1 MTRLSRPM
9 RFLLF
14 LPLFAIGVFIFGEVV
29 MLLWNNVAA
38 PVLHLSTVTFWQALG
53 ILVLSKILF
62 SSFSGRG
69 GGPGRYA
76 WRRRMMKNWSAM
88 TPEEK
93 EKFKEQW
100 RDQCG
105 RWGYYPGDSEN
116 PQRPA
121 TTDTQL

>member
-1 MTRLSRPM
+1 MKSRRLA
-9 RFLLF
+9 RFI
-14 LPLFAIGVFIFGEVV
+14 LFAIILAPLAIFLFGSLV
-29 MLLWNNVAA
+29 MLLWNNVAS

-69 GGPGRYA
+69 GGPGRYQ
-76 WRRRMMKNWSAM
+76 WRKRIMRNWKDM

-100 RDQCG
+100 RDHCG
-105 RWGYYPGDSEN
+105 RWGYKPWDSEG
-116 PQRPA
+116 PSSTQ
-121 TTDTQL
+121 TTPTP

>member
-1 MTRLSRPM
+1 MKGRRIG
-9 RFLLF
+9 RFI
-14 LPLFAIGVFIFGEVV
+14 LFAIILVPLAIFLFGSLVQ
-29 MLLWNNVAA
+29 LLWNNVAV
-38 PVLHLSTVTFWQALG
+38 PVLHVSTVTFWQAVG

-62 SSFSGRG
+62 SSFSGRRG

-76 WRRRMMKNWSAM
+76 WRKRMMTNWKDM

-105 RWGYYPGDSEN
+105 RWGYKPWDSEN
-116 PQRPA
+116 PANQ
-121 TTDTQL
+121 TTIDPQ

>member
-1 MTRLSRPM
+1 MKRRRLG
-9 RFLLF
+9 RFI
-14 LPLFAIGVFIFGEVV
+14 LFAIIFAPLAIFIFGSIV
-29 MLLWNNVAA
+29 MLLWNNVAS

-62 SSFSGRG
+62 SSFSGGRG

-76 WRRRMMKNWSAM
+76 WRRRMMKNWKDM

-100 RDQCG
+100 R
-105 RWGYYPGDSEN
+105 
-116 PQRPA
+116 
-121 TTDTQL
+121 